1 MGRKKGYI
9 LLRLQ
14 AVGWIQPGHNV
25 SLGLMAPAKFSLSTQ
40 GRKEGLRTNN
50 CSVIGQNESIEE
62 LLDFF
67 SLECGWETVNSVQ
80 TRTN

>member
-14 AVGWIQPGHNV
+14 AVGWIQPGHDM
-25 SLGLMAPAKFSLSTQ
+25 SLGFMAPAKFSLTQ

-50 CSVIGQNESIEE
+50 CSVI
-62 LLDFF
+62 
-67 SLECGWETVNSVQ
+67 
-80 TRTN
+80 